1 VLIDLGLG
9 KHRLGGSSF
18 AQAYKQV
25 GDRCPDAPVAAT
37 LGAFFD
43 TVQALNADGKL
54 LAYHDRSDGGL
65 FAVICEM
72 AFAGHCGVEVDV
84 DELCSEKIRLDAEDE
99 GLPEPDMQDPR
110 GYSERIFSVLF
121 SEEAGAV
128 LQVRHSDT
136 QAVMQAFFDAGLRG
150 EFYIVG
156 QPNGT
161 DRVRILRKERVILDE
176 ARADLQ
182 QAWARTS
189 HEMAKLR
196 DNPACADQEFARN
209 ADAGDPGLRYAL
221 TFDADDDIAAPFIA
235 RGIRPRV
242 AVLREQGVNGQ
253 VEMAAAFDAAG
264 FAPVDVHMSDILSGR
279 VSLADFTGLAA
290 CGGFSY
296 GDVLGAGG
304 GWAKSIL
311 FNPRAPG

>member
-1 VLIDLGLG
+1 
-9 KHRLGGSSF
+9 
-18 AQAYKQV
+18 
-25 GDRCPDAPVAAT
+25 
-37 LGAFFD
+37 
-43 TVQALNADGKL
+43 
-54 LAYHDRSDGGL
+54 
-65 FAVICEM
+65 M

-99 GLPEPDMQDPR
+99 GLPEPDMQEPR
-110 GYSERIFSVLF
+110 GYSERFFCVLF

-128 LQVRHSDT
+128 LQVRRSDT
-136 QAVMQAFFDAGLRG
+136 QAGRQAFFDAGLRG

-176 ARADLQ
+176 ARADQQ

-209 ADAGDPGLRYAL
+209 ADAVDPGQHYAL
-221 TFDADDDIAAPFIA
+221 TFDVDDDIAAPFIA

-290 CGGFSY
+290 CGGVSY
-296 GDVLGAGG
+296 GEVLGAGG

-311 FNPRAPG
+311 FNPRARDEFSAFFGRADSFALGVCNGCQMMRQLHDLIPGAAAWPRFERFLSVLFVVCFVLVVVLVLSLFFFV